1 MYTKDPS
8 QEEALL
14 SPPTIP
20 NPPPPRRPAPTPSA
34 PGPTSRCLR
43 CTGVS
48 PIAAP
53 DQTLPVKAFLSKISM
68 GKEFSLGP
76 ASHTGLGGFA
86 KFCRERPTRWT
97 SATCGPRVRT
107 AAAADW
113 DIPVMRGCVLGAAVG
128 TGGRGLPLALWISQ
142 PGLQWAARAAS
153 WCPDLLDNSAK
164 WVVVSLF
171 YREGTEAW
179 RTKGNCYNS
188 CMVSNGSETPS
199 VAPKSPKF

>member
-153 WCPDLLDNSAK
+153 WCPDLLCHLPAGDRVSPSIGRRWNSGFRP
-164 WVVVSLF
+164 L
-171 YREGTEAW
+171 RTE
-179 RTKGNCYNS
+179 NS
-188 CMVSNGSETPS
+188 IDVTTGQCQQECGL
-199 VAPKSPKF
+199 